1 MGKVSVMSVYMEPEF
16 ILSLAGE
23 CVAPGIYQRLD
34 TEMTLHLEHE
44 DFLPASLDGQVACSI
59 RINPIPH
66 RLSSGEAVV
75 KERPRLQEESNVPEN
90 TRLR

>member
-1 MGKVSVMSVYMEPEF
+1 MGEESVMSAYVEPEF
-16 ILSLAGE
+16 ILYLAGE
-23 CVAPGIYQRLD
+23 CVAPGIYRRLD
-34 TEMTLHLEHE
+34 TETTIHLEQE
-44 DFLPASLDGQVACSI
+44 DFLPASLDGQVACYI

-75 KERPRLQEESNVPEN
+75 EVRPRLQEESNVQED